1 MAMEPRF
8 IFGDVAAQMEAT
20 GDTGANKTTHPE
32 YWRRDPNSL
41 LCTANVEDITFGT
54 GHQIYTRTILPA
66 IEAAE
71 SEVILVTCFWARSA
85 TLDDL
90 GVALRKLSAKGQRN
104 KKLIRVRICFSSSS
118 LWQKLLQTSSLAGEI
133 WSNVKLSTQLGLPHQ
148 NELQGLDM
156 EVKSIFQLPFSVM
169 HPKFVVVD
177 RQRVLLPSC
186 NVSWEDWFEGC
197 VDLNGAVVEQFVRF
211 WQSFWAG
218 EEDRQVKITNS
229 ITLSDQETSAS
240 PAIVREA
247 YAVFLPSPH
256 HRFSLPWVS
265 SEQPPATPLNIYLL
279 TVFARAE
286 RDIYMQTPNLT
297 SAVVLSAIR
306 QALERG
312 VDVIILTSRR
322 LMRLEQIVTA
332 GTTTE
337 RSVRSLIK
345 RYQALKQH
353 QASPRDL
360 EAGFVSSHPGRLI
373 VRYHKMRDATFQL
386 EVEPAQSHLKLTIVD
401 GKVAVFGSGNMDR
414 ASWHTSQELGLAL
427 TSEVLVRH
435 VRQKLLV
442 AMEGRSVTEYDSN
455 ED

>member
-1 MAMEPRF
+1 MEPYS
-8 IFGDVAAQMEAT
+8 IFEDVAGRLEAQGSTEAT
-20 GDTGANKTTHPE
+20 RKTHPG
-32 YWRRDPNSL
+32 YWIKDLKSL

-54 GHQIYTRTILPA
+54 GHQIYTRKILPA

-71 SEVILVTCFWARSA
+71 TEVVLVTCFLARSV

-90 GVALRKLSAKGQRN
+90 GDSLRKLSVKAQRN
-104 KKLIRVRICFSSSS
+104 GKLIKVRICFSSSS
-118 LWQKLLQTSSLAGEI
+118 IWQKLLQTSSLAGQI
-133 WSNVKLSTQLGLPHQ
+133 WPEAKWGLPRKD
-148 NELQGLDM
+148 ELQGLDM

-197 VDLNGAVVEQFVRF
+197 VDLNGVVVEQFVRF

-218 EEDRQVKITNS
+218 EEDRQVKIANS
-229 ITLSDQETSAS
+229 TTLSDQDTSAS

-297 SAVVLSAIR
+297 STVVLSAIL

-312 VDVIILTSRR
+312 VDVVILTSRR
-322 LMRLEQIVTA
+322 LMRLEQIITA

-353 QASPRDL
+353 QTSPRDL
-360 EAGFVSSHPGRLI
+360 EAGFVRSNPGRLI
-373 VRYHKMRDATFQL
+373 VRYHKMRDATDQL

-427 TSEVLVRH
+427 TSEVLVKH
-435 VRQKLLV
+435 VRQKLSV